1 MLILA
6 FDLATTSGW
15 CCGNAGA
22 RVPASGAVRLRSKGE
37 SIGRAGANLI
47 REIEG
52 HCHKYGRP
60 DFIVKEAPLSM
71 AAQRRLGDGARSME
85 VKTALHTVVE
95 TFCALHGIECRDIDM
110 GRARKQF
117 TGRAHHGG
125 SEETKRAVLARCHLL
140 GLMPRLRVNTD
151 QSDAICTW
159 WGACAELAF
168 TSPKV
173 LHLFGERP

>member
-1 MLILA
+1 MG
-6 FDLATTSGW
+6 S
-15 CCGNAGA
+15 AGA
-22 RVPASGAVRLRSKGE
+22 RVPWSGAVRLRSPGE

-85 VKTALHTVVE
+85 VKTALHTVIE

-110 GRARKQF
+110 NRARKQF
-117 TGRAHHGG
+117 IGRSFVPRFNDTDRPG
-125 SEETKRAVLARCHLL
+125 SATKQAVLARCHLL
-140 GLMPRLRVNTD
+140 GLMPKSRVDDN
-151 QSDAICTW
+151 QADAICTW